1 MTVLMKFPR
10 NSLAFGAVA
19 ILLVCGAAF
28 DACAQSTM
36 QGVPN
41 AMQGF
46 QQKRDQPIQI
56 EAARLEVRDKKKQAT
71 FMGSV
76 KVVQG
81 DTTMTS
87 KTLDVFYENSDQ
99 GAPPPPANS
108 RTAAKTA
115 PIQTATPGPTGSSS
129 IKRLE
134 ARGNVVVTQK
144 DQIATGERGDFDMR
158 TNTVVLS
165 GKVVV
170 TKGQDVLRGERL
182 IVNLTDG
189 VSRMEGGR
197 VEALFEPKSKSDQKS
212 DQKSEQKSASG
223 QPAQP
228 GQPARKK

>member
-1 MTVLMKFPR
+1 MTHDRAPNAKLFAVVVAATVLAGATVLPR
-10 NSLAFGAVA
+10 VSALA
-19 ILLVCGAAF
+19 
-28 DACAQSTM
+28 Q
-36 QGVPN
+36 QGPPN
-41 AMQGF
+41 ALQGF
-46 QQKRDQPIQI
+46 SANRDKPVNIK
-56 EAARLEVRDKKKQAT
+56 AASLEVRDKEKVAT
-71 FMGSV
+71 FSGDV
-76 KVVQG
+76 HVVQG
-81 DTTMTS
+81 DTDMRC
-87 KTLDVFYENSDQ
+87 KTLVVYYEDSSNKD
-99 GAPPPPANS
+99 GVK
-108 RTAAKTA
+108 AA
-115 PIQTATPGPTGSSS
+115 QPGPAGNGQ
-129 IKRLE
+129 IRRME